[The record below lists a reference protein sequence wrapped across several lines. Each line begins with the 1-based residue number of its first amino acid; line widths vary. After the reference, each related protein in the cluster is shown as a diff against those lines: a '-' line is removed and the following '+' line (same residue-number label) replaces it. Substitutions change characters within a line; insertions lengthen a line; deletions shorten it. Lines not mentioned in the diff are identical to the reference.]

1 MFGRTSCFKLNT
13 FHVFLLISGSSCQKI
28 YVDLWIA
35 WPFFHR
41 IPDFNSVKEVF
52 IFIILTT
59 VIGVWKCN
67 FSTILRIIL
76 NRVYQFVDPP
86 ARYSI
91 RGQIRS

>member
-35 WPFFHR
+35 CPFFHR
-41 IPDFNSVKEVF
+41 IPDFSSVKEGF
-52 IFIILTT
+52 IFIINDSYRA
-59 VIGVWKCN
+59 WKCD

-76 NRVYQFVDPP
+76 NRVYPFVGPP
-86 ARYSI
+86 GPS
-91 RGQIRS
+91 Q